1 MNCGCSIICLIIFAA
16 SRMYMFQNLKSAGAV
31 AMDAASRQQPEV
43 VNVSFSKVNNSVG
56 LSIVAAKVQ

>member
-1 MNCGCSIICLIIFAA
+1 
-16 SRMYMFQNLKSAGAV
+16 MYMFQNLKSAGAV